1 MARKKFTKRDA
12 ALLAGLIAAIIAI
25 IVFIFSLIGKLITA
39 LLSKKKKS
47 DKSVTQKFQ
56 YPAGSEHGKS
66 STAVG
71 QRPAPDITLRATRT
85 NTPYWAGIG
94 QSITVKGY
102 TIKNPMTYWSDGT
115 CSPSEASGI
124 DRSLPVGNPDDED
137 MQALPYWPR
146 YSTLTLGQRGKYLT
160 WISKGRITDLDE
172 IGYAFIFFY
181 GLERRA
187 IIERK
192 DIDSIL
198 EETRRLLSRY
208 PSSSSFNSYLNYFI
222 AYVVG
227 LKLNEM
233 DEAGIQKN
241 FPKLDALDE
250 TATKVVLSFYYRK
263 NKSIPWD
270 LGYSIAR
277 NSLKSAKSNIT
288 RKSPDLLKQLFKK
301 KYHAHFPEGI
311 QLDPNDTQIKIPYR
325 PASPTL
331 IYYFRYPNASNPPES
346 LSLTI
351 PRTATNQFDTL
362 LKIWTESI
370 EELRSVSAKL
380 SRTEGKITR
389 EVYSALPSALKEE
402 IKHPDKELWQQFLSS
417 KTPVKGSIIVKISE
431 LAPLLEFEKRGT
443 LTATQSRDLTQAA
456 RDIGYVL
463 VPDHKLSGASYRWK
477 DSVAVIPMRDKKL
490 QPSENF
496 QKVALIFEMAYA
508 IAASDENVS
517 ELEEKFL
524 YEFISKRSTLND
536 FDLEC
541 IQALHGILEIQPPS
555 LLKIGK
561 RVSKYLNPEQK
572 VKIANFLGDIVL
584 LDNKFEKQ
592 EQKSLK
598 SVFKA
603 LEIDPSISDELI
615 GKLLIGQAAE
625 EPTTV
630 VKARR
635 SRIGEAIPAPQET
648 DVFRIDEEKLK
659 QRMIETQAVQEILS
673 NVFDQEQEEEESRI
687 EREPVVPVPVVADT
701 ENIALKGLNLPF
713 PQGSLVSLDVKY
725 LSVLNDIVMSK
736 DLSKDD
742 FTGLVRK
749 YNLMPQAAFDDIN
762 SWADEE
768 LGDFLLED
776 LEDRI
781 IINFIQ

>member
-1 MARKKFTKRDA
+1 MGRKKISKRDA
-12 ALLAGLIAAIIAI
+12 ALLAGLIALVIAI
-25 IVFIFSLIGKLITA
+25 IVFIFSSIGKLISA
-39 LLSKKKKS
+39 LLSKNKNS
-47 DKSVTQKFQ
+47 DESVTRKSQ
-56 YPAGSEHGKS
+56 YPMDSEHGKS
-66 STAVG
+66 LSAIG
-71 QRPAPDITLRATRT
+71 QLPSPNNIAGSIRT
-85 NTPYWAGIG
+85 KKLYWAGIG
-94 QSITVKGY
+94 QSVTVSGY
-102 TIKNPMTYWSDGT
+102 VIKNPMTYWSD
-115 CSPSEASGI
+115 EASSPQEASCI
-124 DRSLPVGNPDDED
+124 DRSIPIGNPDDED
-137 MQALPYWPR
+137 LQALPYWPR
-146 YSTLTLGQRGKYLT
+146 YSTLTPGQRGKYLS
-160 WISKGRITDLDE
+160 WISQGRNSDLDE

-198 EETRRLLSRY
+198 EEIRRLLSRY
-208 PSSSSFNSYLNYFI
+208 PSSNSFNSYLNHFI

-233 DEAGIQKN
+233 DESGIQKN
-241 FPKLDALDE
+241 FPMLDALDE
-250 TATKVVLSFYYRK
+250 TSMNVVLSFYYRK
-263 NKSIPWD
+263 NKAIPWD
-270 LGYSIAR
+270 LGYAIAK
-277 NSLKSAKSNIT
+277 NSSKSNIT
-288 RKSPDLLKQLFKK
+288 KKSPDLLKQLFRKK
-301 KYHAHFPEGI
+301 FYTHFPEGMR
-311 QLDPNDTQIKIPYR
+311 LDSNDTQIRIPYR

-331 IYYFRYPNASNPPES
+331 MNYFRYPDTTSPPDY
-346 LSLTI
+346 LSISI
-351 PRTATNQFDTL
+351 PLMDSNQFDTL
-362 LKIWTESI
+362 FKIWTECT
-370 EELRSVSAKL
+370 EELRPVSNKL
-380 SRTEGKITR
+380 TRTEGEMTR

-402 IKHPDKELWQQFLSS
+402 MKHPDKEVWQYFISS

-431 LAPLLEFEKRGT
+431 LALLLGFEKRET
-443 LTATQSRDLTQAA
+443 LTATQSHELTLTARDL
-456 RDIGYVL
+456 GYVI

-477 DSVAVIPMRDKKL
+477 DSVAIIPMRDKKV
-490 QPSENF
+490 QPSVNF

-508 IAASDENVS
+508 LAASDENVS

-524 YEFISKRSTLND
+524 YEFISKRSTLNN

-555 LLKIGK
+555 LSKIGK
-561 RVSKYLNPEQK
+561 RLSKYLNPDQK

-584 LDNKFEKQ
+584 LDNKFEKR

-603 LEIDPSISDELI
+603 LEIDSSVSDELI
-615 GKLLIGQAAE
+615 RNLLIGQAAE
-625 EPTTV
+625 VPTTV

-635 SRIGEAIPAPQET
+635 FRTGEAIPALQET

-673 NVFDQEQEEEESRI
+673 NVFDQEQQEEESRI
-687 EREPVVPVPVVADT
+687 EREPVVPVPVTAYT

-713 PQGSLVSLDVKY
+713 PSGSLVSLDVKY
-725 LSVLNDIVMSK
+725 LLVLNDIMISK
-736 DLSKDD
+736 ELSKDD

-749 YNLMPQAAFDDIN
+749 HNLMPQAAFDDIN

-776 LEDRI
+776 HEDRI
-781 IINFIQ
+781 IINFIH